1 MSCIIYIIPSFFLP
15 TIIKWAFIFLVALA
29 RGREQKGSDLLLF
42 TLITIFLWGPKWSLA
57 SQIRKYSKV
66 SPSYLNARSLLYHDC
81 LWAGVPAA
89 IGRCAHSTGM
99 WIHTFF
105 HISDLLEQPP
115 WDISSWVVDVQV
127 LFYPSD
133 ITVSALVPCM
143 VYGVPGHVLLV
154 IATTL

>member
-1 MSCIIYIIPSFFLP
+1 
-15 TIIKWAFIFLVALA
+15 
-29 RGREQKGSDLLLF
+29 
-42 TLITIFLWGPKWSLA
+42 
-57 SQIRKYSKV
+57 
-66 SPSYLNARSLLYHDC
+66 
-81 LWAGVPAA
+81 
-89 IGRCAHSTGM
+89 M

-115 WDISSWVVDVQV
+115 WDVSSWVVDVQV

-154 IATTL
+154 IATTLQCSLFFINVNIFYSYI